1 MAQELTFSCPS
12 CGKEY
17 PWTPQLAGKKGR
29 CKCGTVMPI
38 PAEEPTS
45 SHATKSSAVMSRPM
59 PTPKPIATAEH
70 EPPEPEG
77 PQDSTDGV
85 PPVAPTEGKRQSK
98 WRGALRSLWPGG
110 KKR

>member
-1 MAQELTFSCPS
+1 MAQGLTFTCPS

-17 PWTPQLAGKKGR
+17 PWSEQLAGKKGR
-29 CKCGTVMPI
+29 CKCGTVMTVPTDPPSSSQASKS
-38 PAEEPTS
+38 PAL
-45 SHATKSSAVMSRPM
+45 MSRPM

-70 EPPEPEG
+70 EPPEPDQ
-77 PQDSTDGV
+77 PRDSTEDV
-85 PPVAPTEGKRQSK
+85 PPVALDQKKPKSK